1 MAITK
6 NNALQ
11 RNHFHKDW
19 QRRIRVWFDQPKR
32 KEARRVAR
40 ASKLAKAGGR
50 PTELLRPAVRPP
62 TVRYNMRLRAGRGFT
77 LDELKAAKISA
88 KQARSIGIAVDHR
101 RRNRSEESLKLNAGR
116 LEAYKQRLILLPRRA
131 GKPKKGDSD
140 ATSLPADAVRSLQGR
155 DGAFKIDRVGS
166 VAEKPRAITDEERE
180 TDAYATLRRARSDA
194 RFVGVRKIRA
204 DKKAQEL
211 EAKQK

>member
-1 MAITK
+1 
-6 NNALQ
+6 
-11 RNHFHKDW
+11 
-19 QRRIRVWFDQPKR
+19 
-32 KEARRVAR
+32 
-40 ASKLAKAGGR
+40 
-50 PTELLRPAVRPP
+50 
-62 TVRYNMRLRAGRGFT
+62 MRLRAGRGFT

-101 RRNRSEESLKLNAGR
+101 RRNRSEESLKLNAER

-180 TDAYATLRRARSDA
+180 TDACACDALSLVSDSCRRYPPPRSLRRAIRWCPQDPCGCVAFLASLLISLSTKRRRSWKPSRSESCTPSLLVA
-194 RFVGVRKIRA
+194 TCTLFALGRCGV
-204 DKKAQEL
+204 
-211 EAKQK
+211 